1 MAKTTILI
9 AESDDEQFDRLK
21 LLMVDLGLKPVRAVR
36 SAETFALIK
45 AGVDLA
51 LINPACADFSDESFF
66 QTMEGHAKVAWLV
79 ESQEPSLEQLKG
91 ALRAGCC
98 DWVERP
104 CTAESIR
111 LGFLRLER
119 RHHRRVVTKSDV
131 AESPRSRALV
141 KEIARRIR
149 EGNIDLPE
157 VPTVIKDLNR
167 ALSDP
172 EVEAA
177 KIVGIVE
184 QDPSLSARIV
194 STANAATYGGQDW
207 NTKIKDLTGAVTRMG
222 NMAVRNLVQA
232 EAVKEMF
239 QFRSPAFKAIFDK
252 MWQAHFLVAKIAR
265 EIYVQRGKESADEI
279 YLHGLL
285 HNIGELFLLRVFGEF
300 FQKHNNQILSM
311 DEVLGM
317 IREWHT
323 VFGAGLLKKWELSDD
338 LEFVAKVHHT
348 PAAYTDETTTEQRKD
363 ILYTVALANQLA
375 EYAGRSY
382 YAKNLYLPGI
392 QDCYEHLQMSS
403 EAKDKLRER
412 LGELVT

>member
-9 AESDDEQFDRLK
+9 AEADDEQFERLK
-21 LLMVDLGLKPVRAVR
+21 TLVADLGLKPVRAVR
-36 SAETFALIK
+36 AAEVFALLN

-51 LINPACADFSDESFF
+51 LVNVLGSDFGNEHFF
-66 QTMEGHAKVAWLV
+66 ETMESHPKVGWLI
-79 ESQEPSLEQLKG
+79 EAEAGDQKQTLM
-91 ALRAGCC
+91 ALRSGCS

-104 CTAESIR
+104 CTSESFR
-111 LGFLRLER
+111 SGLLRLER
-119 RHHRRVVTKSDV
+119 RHNRRVVTKSDV

-157 VPTVIKDLNR
+157 VPQVIKDLNI
-167 ALSDP
+167 ALADP
-172 EVEAA
+172 EVEAS
-177 KIVGIVE
+177 KVVSIVE
-184 QDPSLSARIV
+184 QDPSLAARVV

-207 NTKIKDLTGAVTRMG
+207 NKKIQDLTGAVTRMG

-265 EIYVQRGKESADEI
+265 EIYIQRNKEQADEI

-317 IREWHT
+317 VREWHT
-323 VFGAGLLKKWELSDD
+323 VFGAGLLKKWELSED

-348 PAAYTDETTTEQRKD
+348 PAAYTDDSTSSERKD
-363 ILYTVALANQLA
+363 ILHTVALACQLA
-375 EYAGRSY
+375 EYAGRPY
-382 YAKNLYLPGI
+382 YSKSLYLPGI
-392 QDCYEHLQMSS
+392 QECYDQLEMSS
-403 EAKDKLRER
+403 EAKDKLRDR
-412 LGELVT
+412 LPELM

>member
-9 AESDDEQFDRLK
+9 AESDDEQFERLK
-21 LLMVDLGLKPVRAVR
+21 EIVVDLGLKPVRAVR
-36 SAETFALIK
+36 AAEVFALFN

-51 LINPACADFSDESFF
+51 LINTLSADLGQDKFF
-66 QTMEGHAKVAWLV
+66 ETMEGLPKVAWLI
-79 ESQEPSLEQLKG
+79 ESDKPSVEQLMN
-91 ALRAGCC
+91 ALRSGCC

-104 CTAESIR
+104 CTAETFR
-111 LGFLRLER
+111 KGLLRLER
-119 RHHRRVVTKSDV
+119 RHNRRVVTKSDV

-157 VPTVIKDLNR
+157 VPKVIKDLNI
-167 ALSDP
+167 ALEDP
-172 EVEAA
+172 EVEAT
-177 KIVGIVE
+177 KIVSIVE
-184 QDPSLSARIV
+184 QDPSLAARVV
-194 STANAATYGGQDW
+194 STANAATYGGQNW
-207 NTKIKDLTGAVTRMG
+207 TKKIQDLTGAVTRMG

-232 EAVKEMF
+232 EAIKEMF

-252 MWQAHFLVAKIAR
+252 MWQSHFLVAKIAR
-265 EIYVQRGKESADEI
+265 EIYVQRGKELADEI
-279 YLHGLL
+279 YLQGLL

-317 IREWHT
+317 VREWHT

-348 PAAYTDETTTEQRKD
+348 PAAYTDENTTPERKD
-363 ILYTVALANQLA
+363 VLYTVALACQLA

-382 YAKNLYLPGI
+382 YSKSLYLPGI
-392 QDCYEHLQMSS
+392 QECYDNLDMSS
-403 EAKDKLRER
+403 EAKDKLRDR
-412 LGELVT
+412 LQDLMG